1 MSARAQWVSKVV
13 PRKARVKQQQQQ
25 PVWIRCVRGAHI
37 PGMRVKQSVEAGLFD
52 GHSLLGYH
60 SLSANTANPQSLNP
74 AHPPTDVAY
83 STLTQPSAA
92 TTSNTALYIESS
104 ARGRSLRAFEPRR
117 GRDSVVGSPSRGN
130 LSSTQNSSEDGGVPG
145 PTGTENEP
153 RGDLLE
159 DDTILNQ
166 NETALLRQLL
176 HSEIS
181 TLPASRYT
189 NRGTRLTRSEIAA
202 RDRSYRS
209 DWDMSGPFRR
219 AKTRSY
225 QGQEDEKDLLDALR
239 KHGAQTAI
247 MYHTAEPNQAAN
259 DIWPNFRSKAKL
271 PARYT
276 ILDIDQDMATS
287 KLSTILDLDLDVEV
301 TGESSQEDSQTRYN
315 LRSQKDVLDA
325 PSLAVQPTVAPC
337 TGRPL
342 WKLPVELVEQIIT
355 HLNRDDIKSLR
366 LVSRELNTFTSQ
378 AAFKTVVVPFNTEI
392 YGMLGQEPIVDR
404 KGKKRAKISR
414 PEYLWRNAN
423 GDEVYNGHGL
433 DVFRGFGQHIVRF
446 GMSFEIS
453 EESLSSPPLKSMTEE
468 KTSFWGNYDWPYEEY
483 RRFDAVAGLESAA
496 DETPRMKIAFS
507 ELKKVRELALSV
519 DSGLGWLN
527 GPDRS
532 IRARI
537 LHTAPHIFGSNRTV
551 PDRRTEAQREL
562 WNHIETTYS
571 RTGEDIRLAL
581 LCRLEGARPIPEPQ
595 ILKPI
600 AATQP
605 ESPYIESRLL
615 CEALSYASSSS
626 HNSEDIDISD
636 GHTIGSPPTK
646 AGVLFT
652 SALPH
657 HDHDFREHEVSP
669 ITPANLSKAQKEWLL
684 ETEWAQRA
692 FMSSYMLAIID
703 NRDTFKSIHSLNIAS
718 LSDRYISMLNRNDF
732 WDALPTLTSVTLII
746 KPGWRTVEKDEAGF
760 VDTSRVDPTDQVDT
774 FCALL
779 NTQIAPRKNIV
790 KLTIGYDASGEHAEG
805 LHARNK
811 LLMPAP
817 VLPLRASLDL
827 DTTLPSVETA
837 TLQDAKM
844 LQQVIVRFSHLEELT
859 LRNCWITPS
868 SLLQFVWLH
877 DECKLEHLSL
887 ESVSLTAILRA
898 AGNAQAANVG
908 QNAGAGHVAPQAL
921 WNHANNN
928 LAANFAAAH
937 QHLMGVGPAL
947 NNHIQTLIAQLQQIQ
962 ANAGNNQVHHQ
973 AHALH
978 AQLQTQ
984 IQNAQP
990 PNAQQQQGNGQNLTQ
1005 HPPQQN
1011 QQAQLTL
1018 AQTLQLTQI
1027 ALQANALQ
1035 QIAGQNV
1042 PAAAAPANAAGDDGN
1057 ANSVLQGKPREGS
1070 WMDIIDQI
1078 SPGTNLSSFDSPHS
1092 KANPDRITALDC
1104 VSFVSCGYAKL
1115 CHLNVDQSAI
1125 EARNDIAGSLRHAV
1139 FAKRHTA
1146 LSALMMS
1153 SKWAHLGDIVQE
1165 VDATELAV
1173 LDAAWDLQSGW
1184 ADAEAARAVE
1194 FDGLLPGGTGRFSGK
1209 VQRSDRVRS
1218 EVESDS

>member
-1 MSARAQWVSKVV
+1 MV
-13 PRKARVKQQQQQ
+13 
-25 PVWIRCVRGAHI
+25 G
-37 PGMRVKQSVEAGLFD
+37 
-52 GHSLLGYH
+52 
-60 SLSANTANPQSLNP
+60 T
-74 AHPPTDVAY
+74 
-83 STLTQPSAA
+83 SAA
-92 TTSNTALYIESS
+92 TTPDTALYIESS
-104 ARGRSLRAFEPRR
+104 VRGRSLRAFEPRR
-117 GRDSVVGSPSRGN
+117 GRDSAVGSPSRGN
-130 LSSTQNSSEDGGVPG
+130 LSSTQGSSEEGGVPG
-145 PTGTENEP
+145 PPGTDNEP
-153 RGDLLE
+153 RLDLLE
-159 DDTILNQ
+159 NGIVLED
-166 NETALLRQLL
+166 EASLLRQLL
-176 HSEIS
+176 DSELS
-181 TLPASRYT
+181 TRPASRYT
-189 NRGTRLTRSEIAA
+189 NRGTRLTRSETAA
-202 RDRSYRS
+202 RDTSYRS
-209 DWDMSGPFRR
+209 NHDMSAKSRR
-219 AKTRSY
+219 AKVRSY
-225 QGQEDEKDLLDALR
+225 QSQEDGKDLLDALR
-239 KHGAQTAI
+239 RHGAQTAI
-247 MYHTAEPNQAAN
+247 LYHTAEPNQEAN

-276 ILDIDQDMATS
+276 ILDLDQNKATS
-287 KLSTILDLDLDVEV
+287 AILDIDLEV
-301 TGESSQEDSQTRYN
+301 AMSEISGESSQKDSQTRYS
-315 LRSQKDVLDA
+315 LRSQKDVSNA
-325 PSLAVQPTVAPC
+325 PCLAVQPTVAPGA
-337 TGRPL
+337 GRPL
-342 WKLPVELVEQIIT
+342 WKLPVELVAQIVR

-392 YGMLGQEPIVDR
+392 YGMLGQEPIIDR

-446 GMSFEIS
+446 GMSFEVS
-453 EESLSSPPLKSMTEE
+453 EESLSSPPLKSMTEQ

-507 ELKKVRELALSV
+507 ELTKVRELALSV

-532 IRARI
+532 IRARV
-537 LHTAPHIFGSNRTV
+537 LQTAPHIFGSHHTV

-562 WNHIETTYS
+562 WNHIETTYA
-571 RTGEDIRLAL
+571 RTGDDIRLAL
-581 LCRLEGARPIPEPQ
+581 LCRLDGLPLISEPQ
-595 ILKPI
+595 TSKPI
-600 AATQP
+600 AASQP
-605 ESPYIESRLL
+605 EMPYIEPRLL
-615 CEALSYASSSS
+615 CEALSYSSPLDS
-626 HNSEDIDISD
+626 DPIDISD
-636 GHTIGSPPTK
+636 GNTIGSPPTK

-657 HDHDFREHEVSP
+657 HDHDYTEHEMSL
-669 ITPANLSKAQKEWLL
+669 ITPANLTKAQKEWLL

-703 NRDTFKSIHSLNIAS
+703 NRDTFKQIHRLNISS

-732 WDALPTLTSVTLII
+732 WDALPALTSVTLVI

-760 VDTSRVDPTDQVDT
+760 VDTSMVDPTDQVDT

-790 KLTIGYDASGEHAEG
+790 KLTIGYDTSGEHAEG

-817 VLPLRASLDL
+817 VLPLRASLHL
-827 DTTLPSVETA
+827 DPALPPIETA

-844 LQQVIVRFSHLEELT
+844 LQQVIVQFSHLEELT

-877 DECKLEHLSL
+877 DELKLKHLSL
-887 ESVSLTAILRA
+887 DSVSLTAILRA
-898 AGNAQAANVG
+898 TGNAQAANVG
-908 QNAGAGHVAPQAL
+908 QNAGVGHVAPQAL

-928 LAANFAAAH
+928 VAANVAAIN
-937 QHLMGVGPAL
+937 QHLAGHGQGHGQVL

-978 AQLQTQ
+978 AQLQNQ
-984 IQNAQP
+984 IQHALP
-990 PNAQQQQGNGQNLTQ
+990 PNAQQQQGNGQNVVQ
-1005 HPPQQN
+1005 QPPQQN

-1027 ALQANALQ
+1027 AVQANALQ
-1035 QIAGQNV
+1035 QIAGQNA
-1042 PAAAAPANAAGDDGN
+1042 PANAAPANATGDGGDTS
-1057 ANSVLQGKPREGS
+1057 SVLQGKPREGS
-1070 WMDIIDQI
+1070 WMDVIDQI
-1078 SPGTNLSSFDSPHS
+1078 SPGTNLSDFDSPHS
-1092 KANPDRITALDC
+1092 KANPNRITALDS

-1115 CHLNVDQSAI
+1115 SHLNVDQSTI
-1125 EARNDIAGSLRHAV
+1125 EAQTGVAGSLCHAV

-1146 LSALMMS
+1146 LSAMMMS

-1165 VDATELAV
+1165 VDTTELAV
-1173 LDAAWDLQSGW
+1173 LDAAWNLRAGW
-1184 ADAEAARAVE
+1184 DDADAARAVE

-1209 VQRSDRVRS
+1209 VQRSDRVS
-1218 EVESDS
+1218 TEKGMDS

>member
-1 MSARAQWVSKVV
+1 M
-13 PRKARVKQQQQQ
+13 
-25 PVWIRCVRGAHI
+25 
-37 PGMRVKQSVEAGLFD
+37 
-52 GHSLLGYH
+52 
-60 SLSANTANPQSLNP
+60 
-74 AHPPTDVAY
+74 
-83 STLTQPSAA
+83 
-92 TTSNTALYIESS
+92 
-104 ARGRSLRAFEPRR
+104 
-117 GRDSVVGSPSRGN
+117 
-130 LSSTQNSSEDGGVPG
+130 PG
-145 PTGTENEP
+145 PPGTENEP
-153 RGDLLE
+153 HWDLLE
-159 DDTILNQ
+159 DDTVLNQ
-166 NETALLRQLL
+166 NETALLQHLL

-189 NRGTRLTRSEIAA
+189 SRGTRFTRSEIAA
-202 RDRSYRS
+202 LETSYQS
-209 DWDMSGPFRR
+209 NHDMTANFRR
-219 AKTRSY
+219 TKARSY
-225 QGQEDEKDLLDALR
+225 QSQEDEKALLDALR

-247 MYHTAEPNQAAN
+247 LYHPAEPNRNAN

-276 ILDIDQDMATS
+276 ILDVDQTTATS
-287 KLSTILDLDLDVEV
+287 ELSAILDLDGDVEV
-301 TGESSQEDSQTRYN
+301 IGESLKGYSQTSDSP
-315 LRSQKDVLDA
+315 RSQIDVSDA
-325 PSLAVQPTVAPC
+325 QSLAVQPTVAPG
-337 TGRPL
+337 TGRPF
-342 WKLPVELVEQIIT
+342 WKLPVELVEQITT

-366 LVSRELNTFTSQ
+366 LVSRELNAFTSQ

-392 YGMLGQEPIVDR
+392 YGMLGQEPIFDR

-446 GMSFEIS
+446 GMSFEVS
-453 EESLSSPPLKSMTEE
+453 EESLSSPPLKSMTEQ
-468 KTSFWGNYDWPYEEY
+468 KISFWGNYDWPYEEY

-496 DETPRMKIAFS
+496 DETPRMKTAFS
-507 ELKKVRELALSV
+507 ELTKVKELALSV

-527 GPDRS
+527 GPDLS
-532 IRARI
+532 IRARV
-537 LHTAPHIFGSNRTV
+537 LRTAPRIFGSHHTV

-581 LCRLEGARPIPEPQ
+581 LCRLEGLRPISEPQ
-595 ILKPI
+595 ILKPV

-605 ESPYIESRLL
+605 ELPYIESRLL
-615 CEALSYASSSS
+615 CEALSYICSSSYD
-626 HNSEDIDISD
+626 SEDTDISD
-636 GHTIGSPPTK
+636 GHAIGSSPTK
-646 AGVLFT
+646 GGVLFT

-657 HDHDFREHEVSP
+657 HDHDSTEHEVSP

-703 NRDTFKSIHSLNIAS
+703 NRATFKLIHSLNIAS
-718 LSDRYISMLNRNDF
+718 LSDRYISMLNRDDF
-732 WDALPTLTSVTLII
+732 WDALPALTSVTLII

-817 VLPLRASLDL
+817 VLPLRASLHL
-827 DTTLPSVETA
+827 DPTLPPIETA

-844 LQQVIVRFSHLEELT
+844 LRQVIVRFSHLEELT

-877 DECKLEHLSL
+877 DECKLKHLSL

-898 AGNAQAANVG
+898 TGNAQAANVG

-928 LAANFAAAH
+928 VAANAAAAN
-937 QHLMGVGPAL
+937 QHLHGQGL

-1005 HPPQQN
+1005 HTPQQN
-1011 QQAQLTL
+1011 QQAPLTL

-1035 QIAGQNV
+1035 QLAGQNA
-1042 PAAAAPANAAGDDGN
+1042 PAAAAAAAPANAAGGDEN
-1057 ANSVLQGKPREGS
+1057 ANSPLQGKPREGS
-1070 WMDIIDQI
+1070 WMDVIDQI
-1078 SPGTNLSSFDSPHS
+1078 SPGTNLSDFDSQHS
-1092 KANPDRITALDC
+1092 KAKPDRITALES

-1115 CHLNVDQSAI
+1115 GHLNVDQSTI
-1125 EARNDIAGSLRHAV
+1125 EARNDIVGSLRHSV
-1139 FAKRHTA
+1139 FAKRYTA

-1165 VDATELAV
+1165 VDPTELAV
-1173 LDAAWDLQSGW
+1173 LDAAWNLHTGW
-1184 ADAEAARAVE
+1184 DDAEAARAVE

-1209 VQRSDRVRS
+1209 VQRSDRVRA
-1218 EVESDS
+1218 EAESDS